1 MAVDKR
7 GLIVENDRLPKPSGG
22 GKNPSDQAQQNYT
35 EIGLG
40 NDKGSIKMG
49 HIHKQGD
56 VTAGIG
62 LFTPDGEH
70 QLSLDVDGKREGWTV
85 STSPGAFQVE
95 CGSKMKESDNSVI
108 ITAVNGDVSITATNG
123 KIRLQGTDIELTAVG
138 EGQTKG
144 NIKLE
149 ASESIINNSKKFLV
163 SAKNFYKIASAQ
175 QAQVVANGTLE
186 LYGNVIK
193 GVTAAVQKKDVK
205 CSGFRKVFKD
215 QNPDKK
221 FANPSALAVEKQYQQ
236 DLMDQ

>member
-1 MAVDKR
+1 MAVEKR
-7 GLIVENDRLPKPSGG
+7 GLIVENDRLSKPGSTP
-22 GKNPSDQAQQNYT
+22 NPTDQAVQNYT

-56 VTAGIG
+56 VTAGVG

-70 QLSLDVDGKREGWTV
+70 QLSLDVDGRRKGWTIA
-85 STSPGAFQVE
+85 TGPGAFEVE
-95 CGSKMKESDNSVI
+95 CGSRMKETDNSVI

-149 ASESIINNSKKFLV
+149 ATENVKIESKKV
-163 SAKNFYKIASAQ
+163 VVTAKTLYKLCTSGDAQ
-175 QAQVVANGTLE
+175 IVANGVLE
-186 LYGNVIK
+186 MYGSIIR
-193 GVTAAVQKKDVK
+193 GVTDAVAAKDSKVGGQK
-205 CSGFRKVFKD
+205 FWQE
-215 QNPDKK
+215 QNPDKQPYDRY
-221 FANPSALAVEKQYQQ
+221 APR
-236 DLMDQ
+236 